1 MKTIKWYKVKCS
13 LINQCIGIKTWNEV
27 IEFLEKH
34 RCFDYTIMGQTSDIY
49 CDVNFVYKDGILW
62 EKDKIFFK
70 DIVSQIQSTFIGS
83 EWQGE
88 EYTENMLNEIVGIKC
103 ECYDIVFDDC
113 IDEEADS
120 YVMKASFHFENS
132 PLVVSILFG
141 NVTEEICYVKVRNAE
156 SLYQ

>member
-13 LINQCIGIKTWNEV
+13 FYNQCIGIKTWNEV
-27 IEFLEKH
+27 IEFIEKN

-62 EKDKIFFK
+62 EKDKICVK
-70 DIVSQIQSTFIGS
+70 DIVSKIKTTFIGG

-88 EYTENMLNEIVGIKC
+88 EYTEIMLHEIVGIKC
-103 ECYDIVFDDC
+103 KCLSNSIGECIYGEVDI
-113 IDEEADS
+113 
-120 YVMKASFHFENS
+120 YNRKASFYFEKS
-132 PLVVSILFG
+132 PLVVSIFYCD
-141 NVTEEICYVKVRNAE
+141 VTEKIGYVEVKNAE